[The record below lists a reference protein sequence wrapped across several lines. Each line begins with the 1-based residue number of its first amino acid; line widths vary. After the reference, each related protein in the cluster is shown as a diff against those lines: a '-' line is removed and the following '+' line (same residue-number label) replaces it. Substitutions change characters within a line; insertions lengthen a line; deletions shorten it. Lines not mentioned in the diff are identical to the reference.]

1 MKAPSLIDGAAFGP
15 ETLKVIGEAFDQAWS
30 EIGDG
35 FNYDELVIEAARLNL
50 AVALLSVA
58 AEGNRDVATLKA
70 DALEAMA
77 RDNRAN
83 GENRRRQRSWVASR
97 SASTELSKH

>member
-1 MKAPSLIDGAAFGP
+1 MKSRSLIDGAAFGP

-50 AVALLSVA
+50 ASALLSVA
-58 AEGNRDVATLKA
+58 TGGNRDVAALKSG
-70 DALEAMA
+70 ALEAMA
-77 RDNRAN
+77 RNYRDNSTLGAPFN
-83 GENRRRQRSWVASR
+83 G
-97 SASTELSKH
+97 